1 MPQGAI
7 PVRHQT
13 ALLTRPAA
21 QQQQQQQPQQQQQQ
35 LQQWAAPAAA
45 FSEPYGG
52 GALSPWGGPGALMA
66 PLMGQAMNEL
76 ARVEARALAALP
88 GPMRVDIVE
97 TPDEYRLVADLPGV
111 AARDL
116 KVDVGADNVLRIVA
130 DKTDAFEQDETRVR
144 IACAT
149 RRTPGTL
156 P

>member
-1 MPQGAI
+1 
-7 PVRHQT
+7 
-13 ALLTRPAA
+13 
-21 QQQQQQQPQQQQQQ
+21 
-35 LQQWAAPAAA
+35 
-45 FSEPYGG
+45 
-52 GALSPWGGPGALMA
+52 MA

-149 RRTPGTL
+149 GRTPGDTAL
-156 P
+156 TSRPDLMSAPHRTVSCRAGSRSTAASARRAASGATCSCRPTRTRTPSARASSTGS